1 MVVVQPTLS
10 SYLSNIAPNN
20 HLMAYDVD
28 EEHLSNVYMTEK
40 VETKAGWQQVFI
52 DENYARG
59 YLGELQD
66 FMECVAYGRQP
77 LSGFDLAYDTA
88 KVVYAAY
95 LSAEEGV
102 RVKL

>member
-1 MVVVQPTLS
+1 MRRRSTSPLLAAPATRRPPS
-10 SYLSNIAPNN
+10 SDWAC
-20 HLMAYDVD
+20 
-28 EEHLSNVYMTEK
+28 
-40 VETKAGWQQVFI
+40 WQQVFI

-59 YLGELQD
+59 YVSELQD